1 MNQTESPVKILLGA
15 FLLSAATNGLA
26 TSFGPVRGAAIVG
39 SPFNVTLT
47 TQVDPSAGLSALC
60 IAADVFFGDSQI
72 PPDRVRISIEK
83 GASVNQALVR
93 IRTNSAVNEPVVT
106 VIARGGCTQSIIRK
120 YVLLAEI
127 QPDRFTQVPT
137 VVGEVITSTQEST
150 QPSAANNGSRRTIL
164 ALPAAVDSGLNS
176 KQPLERSSEPVA
188 RPVRPVAR
196 PAVRVSPAP
205 APAPAAAANSKSSS
219 ARLKLDLL
227 DITAE
232 RDPVLRSSLE
242 LLTMP
247 TSDVQQRVAAA
258 ALWQS
263 LNAQPQDVLRENQR
277 LKVLEADAALMLA
290 KNQKHD
296 EVTLELRTQLEEARG
311 ARYNNP
317 LVYALG
323 GLLTIILLG
332 MIFLLLRIRRKTA
345 DLSDGPWWNKDS
357 DTDDKLDM
365 PVAASLSDDD
375 AVGQNLH
382 GIERSG
388 SSELSSSGLDLY
400 LGESI
405 ARDSSSPETN
415 SGVPKL
421 NVLDA
426 KDRSNFSSRLTGMP
440 RIVNAEELFDVQQHA
455 DFFVSL
461 GDLDKAV
468 EVLRGHIADNVD
480 TSAVAY
486 LDLFDLYHGLSR
498 KEEYEVL
505 REDFNRRFNA
515 QVPAFDEYKA
525 NTHGLEFYTAA
536 ISRIELLWPTPKVL
550 HVIEESIFRKPD
562 SGSQAFSLAAYREL
576 LLLHAIAKKIIERPG
591 DFENAELKGAFSLP
605 DLKNGST
612 FLPGAEQF
620 VVTDVQPLPIEQENA
635 LAKDFFPEK
644 KFDLTQPH
652 SSPRLGLDIDL
663 SVGFEDISESET
675 LPGVGPR
682 GSKAMAPDKNLI
694 EFHLDSLPSP
704 LSKDKPAS

>member
-1 MNQTESPVKILLGA
+1 MNQTESPNKILLGA
-15 FLLSAATNGLA
+15 FLLSAAANSLA
-26 TSFGPVRGAAIVG
+26 TSFGPMRGAAIVG
-39 SPFNVTLT
+39 SPFNVTLA
-47 TQVDPSAGLSALC
+47 TQVDSTAGLSALC

-83 GASVNQALVR
+83 GVSANQALIR
-93 IRTNSAVNEPVVT
+93 IRTNAAVNEPVVT
-106 VIARGGCTQSIIRK
+106 VVARGGCTQSITRK

-127 QPDRFTQVPT
+127 QPDGLSQAPT
-137 VVGEVITSTQEST
+137 VAGEVVTSAQGLTPP
-150 QPSAANNGSRRTIL
+150 PSASNRSRGAN
-164 ALPAAVDSGLNS
+164 AASAVPVDSSLNS
-176 KQPLERSSEPVA
+176 KPPLARSTAPAV

-196 PAVRVSPAP
+196 PATKAVPAP
-205 APAPAAAANSKSSS
+205 TIKSSS

-227 DITAE
+227 DLTAE

-242 LLTMP
+242 LLTIP
-247 TSDVQQRVAAA
+247 TSDVQQRAAAA

-277 LKVLEADAALMLA
+277 LKVLEADTALLLA

-296 EVTLELRTQLEEARG
+296 EVALELRAQLEEARG

-323 GLLTIILLG
+323 ALLTAILLG
-332 MIFLLLRIRRKTA
+332 GIFLWLRSRRPPSE
-345 DLSDGPWWNKDS
+345 LSDGPWWNKES
-357 DTDDKLDM
+357 DTDDKVDAQ
-365 PVAASLSDDD
+365 VAASLSEDD
-375 AVGQNLH
+375 AVGKNLR
-382 GIERSG
+382 GIKRSG
-388 SSELSSSGLDLY
+388 ASELAESGLDLDLY
-400 LGESI
+400 LGEST
-405 ARDSSSPETN
+405 AEDNHSPDPKPLG
-415 SGVPKL
+415 SKL
-421 NVLDA
+421 NVVDA
-426 KDRSNFSSRLTGMP
+426 KDPSNFSSSLTGMP
-440 RIVNAEELFDVQQHA
+440 RLVNAEELFDVQQHA

-461 GDLDKAV
+461 GDFGKAV
-468 EVLRGHIADNVD
+468 DVLRGHITDNVD

-486 LDLFDLYHGLSR
+486 LDLFDLYHGLGR

-525 NTHGLEFYTAA
+525 DTHGLEFYKAA
-536 ISRIELLWPTPKVL
+536 LSRIELLWPTPKVL

-576 LLLHAIAKKIIERPG
+576 LLLHAIAKKIIERPE
-591 DFENAELKGAFSLP
+591 DFETAELNGVFTLP

-612 FLPGAEQF
+612 SSTGVEQF
-620 VVTDVQPLPIEQENA
+620 VLTDVQPLPIEQENA
-635 LAKDFFPEK
+635 SVKDPFQEK
-644 KFDLTQPH
+644 KLDLTQPH

-663 SVGFEDISESET
+663 SVGFDDISESET
-675 LPGVGPR
+675 MPGIGPR
-682 GSKAMAPDKNLI
+682 GSHAVAHDKNLI

-704 LSKDKPAS
+704 RSTDKPAS